1 MWCINNIMMLGR
13 NCDLSKI
20 VILYRQVFMFQN
32 GKLADKFLQQNHKV
46 EGKLKKKKKA
56 FNSKQL
62 SVLSLEDKVATLIYK
77 GMCSFPYKLAW
88 KLINWHILYSSVPN
102 QIQSEPLRLAG
113 KTVTWGHRQVLG
125 GLKLRSLS
133 KLSLQKRWNNK
144 FKIR

>member
-1 MWCINNIMMLGR
+1 MLGR

-77 GMCSFPYKLAW
+77 GMCSFPYKLA
-88 KLINWHILYSSVPN
+88 
-102 QIQSEPLRLAG
+102 
-113 KTVTWGHRQVLG
+113 
-125 GLKLRSLS
+125 
-133 KLSLQKRWNNK
+133 
-144 FKIR
+144 